1 MARVNRAK
9 LKPLVFPTILG
20 LARSIVALE
29 VGADR
34 IDGTPFLAETAE
46 GLFRKMVLM
55 PPHLGAGMIGL
66 TLGFAGHAVGACGK
80 PFSQLPLERQREI
93 LDGWKY
99 SPVSLTRDFVQF
111 YEKMGVFIWYS
122 LVEEAELAAEH
133 A

>member
-1 MARVNRAK
+1 MNRAK
-9 LKPLVFPTILG
+9 LKPLVFPTIQA
-20 LARSIVALE
+20 LARSVVALE

-34 IDGTPFLAETAE
+34 IDATPFLDETAE

-66 TLGFAGHAVGACGK
+66 TLGFAGHSVGAGGK
-80 PFSQLPLERQREI
+80 PFAQLPLDRQREI

-99 SPVSLTRDFVQF
+99 SRISLTRDFVQF

-122 LVEEAELAAEH
+122 LVEEAELAGGH
-133 A
+133 P